1 MGFMKV
7 LMLNSSDTSGGAA
20 RAAFRLHRGL
30 REIGIES
37 GMLVQSKKSDD
48 PSVIGPSSEMA
59 KMLAMLRPHLDFLPL
74 RRYPDRQRIIFSPS
88 LVPDRLP
95 ARVAALNPDIVHL
108 HWVCEGFMRLETLHR
123 LNRPIVW
130 TLHDSWAFTGGCHIP
145 FDCTRYQ
152 ERCGACPTLGSVD
165 ENDLS
170 RKIWLRK
177 RKAWQGLNL
186 TVVTPSNWLAACA
199 RSSSLFRDL
208 RVEVIP
214 NGLDLERFKP
224 SNKSVAR
231 SLLGLPQDKKLIL
244 FGGVNVDGD
253 RNKGLHN
260 LLPALR
266 RLASQGWREKAELL
280 VFGTSRPADAAD
292 FGLPARYLGK
302 LADEADISLLYAAAD
317 VFAAPSIQ
325 ENLPNTVMEA
335 AACGTPSVAFRIGG
349 MPDLIEHKRNGYL
362 AVPFDPEDLAQ
373 GIGWVLADGSRWQEL
388 SNWGRGKMEREFAMD
403 QVARRYAGLYEDV
416 LEAAAQCV

>member
-1 MGFMKV
+1 MKV
-7 LMLNSSDTSGGAA
+7 LTLNSSDSSGGAA

-30 REIGIES
+30 RAIGIES
-37 GMLVQSKKSDD
+37 EMLVQGKRSDD
-48 PSVIGPSSEMA
+48 PSVIGPASEIA
-59 KMLAMLRPHLDFLPL
+59 KKMAMLRPHLDFLPL
-74 RRYPDRQRIIFSPS
+74 RMYPDRQRIIFSPA

-95 ARVAALNPDIVHL
+95 ARIAALNPDIVHL
-108 HWVCEGFMRLETLHR
+108 HWICEGFMRLETLPR
-123 LNRPIVW
+123 LKRPIVW

-145 FDCTRYQ
+145 FDCLRYQ
-152 ERCGACPTLGSVD
+152 ECCGECPTLGSAE

-224 SNKSVAR
+224 CDKTSAR
-231 SLLGLPQDKKLIL
+231 SLLRLPQDKKLIL

-253 RNKGLHN
+253 RNKGLQN

-266 RLASQGWREKAELL
+266 RLACQGWGEKAEAL
-280 VFGTSRPADAAD
+280 VFGASRPADATD
-292 FGLPARYLGK
+292 FGLPTRYLGILEK
-302 LADEADISLLYAAAD
+302 EADISLLYSAAD
-317 VFAAPSIQ
+317 VFVAPSIQ

-362 AVPFDPEDLAQ
+362 AVPYEPEDLAD
-373 GIGWVLADGSRWQEL
+373 GIGWVLADSDRWQEL
-388 SNWGRGKMEREFAMD
+388 SDTGRKKTEREFALP
-403 QVARRYAGLYEDV
+403 QVAGRYAALYEDIRKTG
-416 LEAAAQCV
+416 ARCF